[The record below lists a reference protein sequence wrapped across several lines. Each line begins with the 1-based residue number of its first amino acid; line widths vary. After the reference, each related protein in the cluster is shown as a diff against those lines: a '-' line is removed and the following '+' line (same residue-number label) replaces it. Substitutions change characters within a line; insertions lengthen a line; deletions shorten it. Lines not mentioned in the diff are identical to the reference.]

1 MEVVAVVVALQALV
15 FVVAFYVS
23 LAVGPRAGLVAGLV
37 IVLIWAFI
45 WSVVA
50 KVSDAEI
57 FVNVTPG
64 DAFFVALIIGLPLYA
79 GWALGVGA
87 ATLARSWAA
96 RRG

>member
-45 WSVVA
+45 WSVLA
-50 KVSDAEI
+50 KVGRAPLPDLWPSDAFI
-57 FVNVTPG
+57 I
-64 DAFFVALIIGLPLYA
+64 ALLIGFPLYA

-87 ATLARSWAA
+87 ATWARSWAA

>member
-1 MEVVAVVVALQALV
+1 MVVAAEA
-15 FVVAFYVS
+15 VAFVIAFGAT
-23 LAVGPRAGLVAGLV
+23 LAVGWRAVVVAGLV

>member
-45 WSVVA
+45 WSVLA
-50 KVSDAEI
+50 KVAHAPLAELS
-57 FVNVTPG
+57 PG
-64 DAFFVALIIGLPLYA
+64 EAFTIALLIGFFLYA

-87 ATLARSWAA
+87 ATWARSWAA